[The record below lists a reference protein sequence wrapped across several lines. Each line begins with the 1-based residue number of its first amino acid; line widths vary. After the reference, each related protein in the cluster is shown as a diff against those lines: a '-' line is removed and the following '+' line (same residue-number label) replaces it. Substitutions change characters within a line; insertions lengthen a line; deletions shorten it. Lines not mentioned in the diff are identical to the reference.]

1 MEINI
6 AQILFQI
13 INFGVVAG
21 ALTVLLYKPILKT
34 LKNRAEKIAESQKA
48 AEQILTEKEA
58 LDKTKK
64 QELEKAKKESSKL
77 MTEAV
82 KDADEKKAKLM
93 TDARKEVKTYV
104 EAEKEKWEKEK
115 VQIMK
120 NFQKELHE
128 AVFLVTE
135 KVLGK
140 GIDEK
145 THSKLIDQSIEALK
159 I

>member
-21 ALTVLLYKPILKT
+21 ALTMLLYKPILKM
-34 LKNRAEKIAESQKA
+34 LKQRSERIAESQKA
-48 AEQILTEKEA
+48 AEQILSEKEA
-58 LDKTKK
+58 LEKTKK
-64 QELEKAKKESSKL
+64 QEIEKAKKESSKL
-77 MTEAV
+77 MAEAA
-82 KDADEKKAKLM
+82 KEADDKKSKLM
-93 TDARKEVKTYV
+93 NEARKEVKIYV
-104 EAEKEKWEKEK
+104 EVEKEKWEKEK
-115 VQIMK
+115 SQLMK

-128 AVFLVTE
+128 AVFLVSE

-159 I
+159 L